1 MKSFLELIRN
11 KFLKKEIVLK
21 DPQEVVAVDLVKE
34 LEKIRKTPKCEE
46 NYKPKY
52 EESQKKLKVYKEK
65 CETYVLEIKK
75 LTESAQKRNSQ
86 IKNLEEEKKQ
96 LKSDCEE
103 AASLLSLMQKGELVN
118 IKKTYKIDHFSK
130 DVQDFIYDIIKEYYN
145 AN

>member
-21 DPQEVVAVDLVKE
+21 DPQEVVSVDLVNE
-34 LEKIRKTPKCEE
+34 LARIQKIKDD
-46 NYKPKY
+46 YKPKY
-52 EESQKKLKVYKEK
+52 EESQKQLKIYKEK
-65 CETYVLEIKK
+65 CKTYISEITK
-75 LTESAQKRNSQ
+75 LTASANKRNTK

-103 AASLLSLMQKGELVN
+103 AASLLSLMQKGELTN
-118 IKKTYKIDHFSK
+118 LKKTYKIDHFPK